1 MPYVCRGEYYNER
14 MAVERALAEAY
25 EKGFLGKNACG
36 SGYDFD
42 LSVAFG
48 AGAYIC
54 GMACT
59 THAEWHLGSILSKL
73 LLRVSPSRKTGFPL

>member
-1 MPYVCRGEYYNER
+1 MFGDSFGTNIVASNEP
-14 MAVERALAEAY
+14 ENKYLLLLIKAY

-42 LSVAFG
+42 IHLHIG

-54 GMACT
+54 GEETAM
-59 THAEWHLGSILSKL
+59 L
-73 LLRVSPSRKTGFPL
+73 

>member
-1 MPYVCRGEYYNER
+1 MHMPCACRGEYYNER

-54 GMACT
+54 GAACT
-59 THAEWHLGSILSKL
+59 AHACWQH
-73 LLRVSPSRKTGFPL
+73 

>member
-1 MPYVCRGEYYNER
+1 MRRGEYYNER
-14 MAVERALAEAY
+14 RAVERALAEAY

-42 LSVAFG
+42 LNVAYG

-54 GMACT
+54 GQRS
-59 THAEWHLGSILSKL
+59 L
-73 LLRVSPSRKTGFPL
+73 PSCCWAPTAVQLDC